1 MFFFYKQEQKLGGEK
16 KIIHRSRNPF
26 SAIYPIQGREDG
38 EGGWNKGNTHLITF
52 KLLHTHSVIFAATDK
67 I

>member
-1 MFFFYKQEQKLGGEK
+1 M
-16 KIIHRSRNPF
+16 NPF
-26 SAIYPIQGREDG
+26 SAIYPIQGQEG
-38 EGGWNKGNTHLITF
+38 GKGGWNKGNTHLITF